1 MSVVA
6 IVAFVV
12 SVLMV
17 ASRWLSA
24 AKPLWNMMPHAVAVL
39 LPGIVALIPQVV
51 DQLSQ
56 SKTAVDLVSNVI
68 AAVALVV
75 VGLFPSHGSSSSAS

>member
-17 ASRWLSA
+17 GSRWLQA
-24 AKPLWNMMPHAVAVL
+24 ARPLWDRLPKVVAVM
-39 LPGIVALIPQVV
+39 LPAIVAMVPQVI
-51 DQLSQ
+51 DLLQQ
-56 SKTAVDLVSNVI
+56 SKTAVDLVSNV
-68 AAVALVV
+68 AAAAALVV
-75 VGLFPSHGSSSSAS
+75 VGLFPSHGPDSSAS